1 MKLGKLNM
9 EMLFPGGIHKVLL
22 SKIILCILINIY
34 NSSNMYIH
42 LISFFVISNTK
53 EKKLRSCKF
62 LLFFNQFL
70 HTFMKSLVD
79 HRQFPE

>member
-1 MKLGKLNM
+1 
-9 EMLFPGGIHKVLL
+9 
-22 SKIILCILINIY
+22 
-34 NSSNMYIH
+34 MYIH

>member
-1 MKLGKLNM
+1 
-9 EMLFPGGIHKVLL
+9 
-22 SKIILCILINIY
+22 
-34 NSSNMYIH
+34 MYIH

-70 HTFMKSLVD
+70 HTFMKNLKVSLTIDSFRSNFNNDVVND
-79 HRQFPE
+79 VVLVFLLLTLNILHTFF